1 MQTLPQDH
9 VFNPS
14 LPATPLLPRAP
25 RVDESIV
32 SLNGSPLA
40 LAPEPESPL
49 RANASSRL
57 NTPSTL
63 SRSRTTRNLAS
74 AADRTYPVSDSEN
87 DGADGDAF
95 SDEDDEADIDDS
107 FELPDAAAFEAKLL
121 AQGQKHQPVS
131 PARPARKP
139 KRAPSLLFRQSIGGA
154 PATPAKAPQ
163 KGKGRGTRESTAD
176 ADLVDLELSDGRTIS
191 FNPMAVSPG
200 RIQEELDT
208 GGVSKDEQE
217 RVQARI
223 KEEAMSALL
232 SSMKK
237 WQVA

>member
-1 MQTLPQDH
+1 M
-9 VFNPS
+9 
-14 LPATPLLPRAP
+14 
-25 RVDESIV
+25 
-32 SLNGSPLA
+32 
-40 LAPEPESPL
+40 
-49 RANASSRL
+49 
-57 NTPSTL
+57 
-63 SRSRTTRNLAS
+63 
-74 AADRTYPVSDSEN
+74 SDSEN
-87 DGADGDAF
+87 DGGDGF

-121 AQGQKHQPVS
+121 AQGGKQQQQQPAS
-131 PARPARKP
+131 PARAVRKP

-163 KGKGRGTRESTAD
+163 KGKGRGARESTTD
-176 ADLVDLELSDGRTIS
+176 PDLVDIELSDGRTIS

-200 RIQEELDT
+200 RIQDELDD

-223 KEEAMSALL
+223 KEEAMAALL